1 MRIMFNNKFVWMTFW
16 LLVIFGIFLA
26 FIAFWYEPRSLVV
39 KEVKIESPHW
49 HGKPIRIALISD
61 IHADNF
67 HMPLSRVKSIVA
79 QTNSLNPDLVFLGGD
94 YAGGHFGESHLPK
107 VKFHNRSREDNQLH
121 RDEIIAFNPL
131 AENTRLGA
139 IAIMGNHD
147 CWWSCDETRK
157 AFSQTKVAF
166 LENRNLHIQQLG
178 WDFWVIGLEDD
189 YSQRPDYR
197 FQFSQIPSGADVLT
211 LAHNPRLFNLPEAS
225 MVFSSRSNS
234 PNIQF
239 SGHSHGGQ
247 VRFPIIGAPVT
258 STLYTEET
266 IDGFMIENSRAL
278 IVTSGLGETGLPVRF
293 GTPPEIMVIELK
305 HGANAV
311 GSSRRIKLR

>member
-1 MRIMFNNKFVWMTFW
+1 MA
-16 LLVIFGIFLA
+16 LGIILA
-26 FIAFWYEPRSLVV
+26 FKAFWHEPRSLII

-49 HGKPIRIALISD
+49 HGKPIRIALIAD
-61 IHADNF
+61 IHADNY
-67 HMPLSRVKSIVA
+67 HMPLSRVKTIITKTSA
-79 QTNSLNPDLVFLGGD
+79 LNPDLVFIGGD
-94 YAGGHFGESHLPK
+94 YAGGHFGQSHKPGTSLE
-107 VKFHNRSREDNQLH
+107 NRSDDDNQLH
-121 RDEIIAFNPL
+121 RDLITAFDPL
-131 AENTRLGA
+131 AKNTPLGA

-157 AFSQTKVAF
+157 AFSQTKVVF
-166 LENRNLHIQQLG
+166 LENRNHHIQQLG

-189 YSQRPDYR
+189 YSQHPDYGL
-197 FQFSQIPSGADVLT
+197 QFSQIPSGADVLT
-211 LAHNPRLFNLPEAS
+211 LAHNPRLFYLPEAS
-225 MVFSSRSNS
+225 MVFSSRSKY

-258 STLYTEET
+258 STPYTNET
-266 IDGFMIENSRAL
+266 IDGYMFENSRTL

-293 GTPPEIMVIELK
+293 GVPPEIMIVELK
-305 HGANAV
+305 NGARAS